1 MTKTTK
7 TTKKIISREE
17 INKFIPLAGD
27 TEDPKVLVDLAK
39 RTAYGVEDDTNNRLH
54 HYLVRTILYND
65 NTPADAIDII
75 YKHNSGAR
83 VRWLIAHHQNTSP
96 ELLTELS
103 NDKDKQI
110 RIEALKNINI
120 PTKVLNDVRFGDH
133 EEGRIAEATY
143 YDKQMAER
151 ISHYS
156 PDNPKNMLCYLH
168 DLVFRLGMKHTS
180 DALSDYIDQVK

>member
-7 TTKKIISREE
+7 TAKKIISQEE
-17 INKFIPLAGD
+17 IREFIPLAGD
-27 TEDPKVLVDLAK
+27 TEDPKVLVELAN
-39 RTAYGVEDDTNNRLH
+39 RSAYGVEDDTNNRLY

-75 YKHNSGAR
+75 YKHNSSVR
-83 VRWLIAHHQNTSP
+83 VKWLIAHHQNTSP
-96 ELLTELS
+96 ELLTELA

-120 PTKVLNDVRFGDH
+120 PTKVLNDVRFGEH

-143 YDKQMAER
+143 YDQQMAER
-151 ISHYS
+151 MSHYS

-180 DALSDYIDQVK
+180 DALSDYIDQMK

>member
-1 MTKTTK
+1 MTK

-17 INKFIPLAGD
+17 INEFIPLAGE
-27 TEDPKVLVDLAK
+27 TEDPKVLVELAN
-39 RTAYGVEDDTNNRLH
+39 RSAYGVEDDTNNRLYN
-54 HYLVRTILYND
+54 YLVRTILYND
-65 NTPADAIDII
+65 NTPAEAMDII
-75 YKHNSGAR
+75 YKHNSGVR
-83 VRWLIAHHQNTSP
+83 VMWLIAHHQNTSP
-96 ELLTELS
+96 ELLTELAHS
-103 NDKDKQI
+103 KDKQI

-120 PTKVLNDVRFGDH
+120 PTKILNDVRFGEH

-143 YDKQMAER
+143 HDQRMAEC

-180 DALSDYIDQVK
+180 DALSDYIDQME